1 MEKQSFELIRH
12 SRAFGKVH
20 SLVYSGGSRFGFFFR
35 LHCNIRALLTLHP
48 DIEVLHFNDALIA
61 CFYARLG
68 MLQGRRHYVTL
79 HGLDV
84 VFPSVLYRRLLLR
97 LLNRFDGLICVS
109 RATAQQAIQAGLD
122 EKLIHIVVNGV
133 SADELVSPLGPSSE
147 KTSEELKKMCSIT
160 LDGRK
165 ILFALGRP
173 VKRKG
178 FSWFIREVLPHLD
191 NTTLL
196 ILAGPFHAE
205 EKFAARLIRFLPAS
219 VSHRLSL
226 LLALP
231 TDQEALRSLLSDK
244 AIRNKAIHLGRVS
257 EAVLN
262 ELMLRC
268 SAFVMPNIEVEGDM
282 EGFGLVCLEASIQ
295 GAVVLA
301 SDTGGIPDAVHPGK
315 NGILIPAGDAKAW
328 VREIESLYAAED
340 QSGREAIQRYTREV
354 FSWECMARGYHEIF
368 FPEIDQ
374 GKSRSNSQVNS
385 TLTGQWSESGRASSE
400 VKNSLSMR

>member
-20 SLVYSGGSRFGFFFR
+20 SLVHSSGSRIAFFFR
-35 LHCNIRALLTLHP
+35 LHRNIRILRKLHP

-61 CFYARLG
+61 CFYARFG
-68 MLQGRRHYVTL
+68 MLQGLRHYVTL

-109 RATAQQAIQAGLD
+109 RATAQQAIEAGL
-122 EKLIHIVVNGV
+122 EEELIHIVANGV
-133 SADELVSPLGPSSE
+133 SADALVSPLGRDSG
-147 KTSEELKKMCSIT
+147 KTSEELKKMCSMS

-178 FSWFIREVLPHLD
+178 FSWFIREVLPHL
-191 NTTLL
+191 NEATLL
-196 ILAGPFHAE
+196 ILAGPFHAK
-205 EKFAARLIRFLPAS
+205 EKFAECLIRFLPSA
-219 VSHRLSL
+219 VSHRLNL
-226 LLALP
+226 FFALP
-231 TDQEALRSLLSDK
+231 TDQEVLRSLLSAQTVKKK
-244 AIRNKAIHLGRVS
+244 AVHLGRVS
-257 EAVLN
+257 EAVMN
-262 ELMLRC
+262 ELMQRC

-315 NGILIPAGDAKAW
+315 NGILIPAGDVQAW
-328 VREIESLYAAED
+328 VREIERLPPVVD
-340 QSGREAIQRYTREV
+340 PIRMEAIQRYTREA
-354 FSWECMARGYHEIF
+354 FSWERMARGYHEIF
-368 FPEIDQ
+368 FPDIDQ